1 MKDSRLNRIPYI
13 DVARALAIISIT
25 TNHAYNRSFAT
36 DFGTQAEY
44 LALPFLVSVLKT
56 LTHSF
61 SRLGVPIF
69 VMITGALLLPRDY
82 SKNYSKFLKHNW
94 LRLFITTEIW
104 LAIMFWYL
112 QLFPNSILFT
122 NGFGYCLLRFFM
134 TLLFINPVTMHSMW
148 YMEMILCVYLLIPIL
163 SVALQ
168 KLPSYAFWLPLVIVA
183 VCSFVLVDFNSV
195 LTGLGVS
202 EEVSTS
208 LSSANV
214 FSMFVVY
221 LMIGYWISRGYLQ
234 KYSTAIILLLFIVFF
249 ILVSALQLWLY
260 STESD
265 IIVAK
270 GYKSFLLL
278 GASTFLFE
286 LLRRTEYEN
295 GRFLS
300 SCRFLAD
307 IAFGIYFIHICIMEG
322 LKRVV
327 DYFLPGIRYF
337 SEFFFLEIISV
348 IGAILLIQ
356 IFRKNAWIASHLLGI
371 KPYKQHEASELN

>member
-1 MKDSRLNRIPYI
+1 MKDKQPNRIPYV
-13 DVARALAIISIT
+13 DVARAVAIISIT

-36 DFGTQAEY
+36 DIGTQAEY

-56 LTHSF
+56 LAHSF

-69 VMITGALLLPRDY
+69 LMITGTLLLPRDY

-112 QLFPNSILFT
+112 QLFPSSILFT

-168 KLPSYAFWLPLVIVA
+168 KLPTHAFWLPLVIVV

-195 LTGLGVS
+195 LAGFGISTEL
-202 EEVSTS
+202 STS
-208 LSSANV
+208 LTSGNV
-214 FSMFVVY
+214 FSMFVAY
-221 LMIGYWISRGYLQ
+221 LLIGYWISQGSLQ
-234 KYSTAIILLLFIVFF
+234 KFSTAIIVLFFVVFF
-249 ILVSALQLWLY
+249 LLISALQLWIY
-260 STESD
+260 STKSD

-270 GYKSFLLL
+270 GYKSVLLL

-286 LLRRTEYEN
+286 LFRRMRYKN
-295 GRFLS
+295 GGFLK

-307 IAFGIYFIHICIMEG
+307 ISFGIYFVHICIMEG
-322 LKRVV
+322 LKRVLSH
-327 DYFLPGIRYF
+327 YLPGIHYF
-337 SEFFFLEIISV
+337 GKFFFLEIISFL
-348 IGAILLIQ
+348 GAIILIQ
-356 IFRKNAWIASHLLGI
+356 IVRKNSWLAFHLLGI
-371 KPYKQHEASELN
+371 KHDKHKEA